1 MKDNGRQLKSMEY
14 AAFDPGS
21 GYTTPPKAQ
30 SADHFSMFGTFFV
43 LFCKKS
49 TNYLEI

>member
-21 GYTTPPKAQ
+21 GYLEHLVSLRFTRC
-30 SADHFSMFGTFFV
+30 FV
-43 LFCKKS
+43 FTGVL
-49 TNYLEI
+49 NR